1 MKKTVLFASFLFF
14 NLCFAQIGG
23 LVDMEDPHK
32 ESYDE
37 LREHKENIYLTCK
50 YSHEFGQI
58 KDGSSSKIKPMKKEK
73 VQDRFN
79 ELRSVWNGRSY
90 RTNDDYSGNTTRR
103 IKFGRV
109 DVDFFI
115 ISKERSSVYERY
127 AGAGGSATG
136 DSQRWIYQ
144 SKENLLWAPEG
155 SSFDEQIIFPRGKR
169 SFLAHDALRA
179 DYSYNYEGLT
189 VNMPFFLRSWSFDE
203 GFFYFRHYKQPSAM
217 PHERLVLDRTDLSLQ
232 AQYVEFENCNYLKG
246 YLTGDADCD
255 KSTLVLVSQCEIV
268 SPKDFEEAIKNE
280 IVNRSNQLQNAKKV
294 KERIERE
301 RNNKEKVIRER
312 KI

>member
-1 MKKTVLFASFLFF
+1 MNKTTLFASFLFF
-14 NLCFAQIGG
+14 NLCFTQIGG
-23 LVDMEDPHK
+23 DPISYEDPHK
-32 ESYDE
+32 ESYDK
-37 LREHKENIYLTCK
+37 LSKHKENIYLTCK

-90 RTNDDYSGNTTRR
+90 RTNDDYFGNTTSR

-115 ISKERSSVYERY
+115 ISQERHKFDSYV
-127 AGAGGSATG
+127 GAGRSATG
-136 DSQRWIYQ
+136 DSHRWIYQ

-179 DYSYNYEGLT
+179 NYSYNYEGLS
-189 VNMPFFLRSWSFDE
+189 VNMPFFLRSWSSDE
-203 GFFYFRHYKQPSAM
+203 GFFYFRYYEQPSAM
-217 PHERLVLDRTDLSLQ
+217 PHERLVLNRTDLSLQ

-246 YLTGDADCD
+246 YLFMDAECD

-268 SPKDFEEAIKNE
+268 SPEAFEEAIKNE

-294 KERIERE
+294 KERIDRE
-301 RNNKEKVIRER
+301 KNKKEKIIQER

>member
-1 MKKTVLFASFLFF
+1 MKKTALFASFLFF
-14 NLCFAQIGG
+14 NLCFTQIGG
-23 LVDMEDPHK
+23 VHSNEDPHK
-32 ESYDE
+32 ESFNK
-37 LREHKENIYLTCK
+37 LSKLKENIYLTCK
-50 YSHEFGQI
+50 YSHEFGQV
-58 KDGSSSKIKPMKKEK
+58 KSGSNSKINRMEKEE

-79 ELRSVWNGRSY
+79 ELRNVWNGSSY
-90 RTNDDYSGNTTRR
+90 RTNDDYFGNTTRR

-115 ISKERSSVYERY
+115 ISKERPTFESFV
-127 AGAGGSATG
+127 GAGRSATG
-136 DSQRWIYQ
+136 DTQRWIYQ

-179 DYSYNYEGLT
+179 NYSYNYEGLS

-203 GFFYFRHYKQPSAM
+203 GFFYFRYYDPTLHSGTN
-217 PHERLVLDRTDLSLQ
+217 ERLVLDRTDLSLQ
-232 AQYVEFENCNYLKG
+232 AQYIEYENCNYLKG
-246 YLTGDADCD
+246 YLFHDAECD

-268 SPKDFEEAIKNE
+268 SPEAFEEAIKNE

-294 KERIERE
+294 KERIDRE
-301 RNNKEKVIRER
+301 KNKKEKIIQER